1 MRRELP
7 EVNAGSMA
15 DIAFLL
21 LIFFLVTT
29 TLEQDQG
36 IFIKLPRKN
45 DQQTKM
51 VFNDKNILDVII
63 NTKNELYVEDK
74 VVGIGSLTQLAMNFI
89 DNGGGTDLD
98 GNPCLWC
105 HGTQDPTSSDHPSKA
120 LIAIDA
126 NRASEYGT
134 YIQVLDNIHSAYAK
148 LRDRYAFATYQM
160 SYKEMLEQEKKG
172 VANPKQLKERIKN
185 VRSKYPLLVTDSK
198 IQE

>member
-7 EVNAGSMA
+7 EINAGSMA

-36 IFIKLPRKN
+36 IFTKLPRKN
-45 DQQTKM
+45 NDETKM

-74 VVGIGSLTQLAMNFI
+74 VVDISSLTQLAVNFI
-89 DNGGGTDLD
+89 DNGGGTDLN

-105 HGTQDPTSSDHPSKA
+105 HGAQDPTSSDHPSKA

-134 YIQVLDNIHSAYAK
+134 YIQVLDRIHGAYAQ
-148 LRDRYAFATYQM
+148 LRDRYARETYQM

-172 VANPKQLKERIKN
+172 ATNSERLKERIKN
-185 VRSKYPLLVTDSK
+185 VRAKYPLLVTDSK